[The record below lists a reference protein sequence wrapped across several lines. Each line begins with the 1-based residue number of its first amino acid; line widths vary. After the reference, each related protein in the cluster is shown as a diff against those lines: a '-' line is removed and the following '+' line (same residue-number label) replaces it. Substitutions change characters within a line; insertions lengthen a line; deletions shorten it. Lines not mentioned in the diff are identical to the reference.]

1 MNNKHPI
8 KPLNATDVEEYDA
21 IIIGAGVSGLYQ
33 LYKLRELGLSVRVF
47 EDAQGVGGTWYWNRY
62 PGCRFDSETET
73 YCYSWSEELLQE
85 WDWKEHYSGQPEN
98 ERYLNYVADKF
109 NLREDIQLDSR
120 VTSAVYDE
128 SASCWEVQVE
138 NGQLARAQFL
148 IGAVGV
154 LSAKYVP
161 AFPGVESFGGESFH
175 TSNWPKEEVD
185 FSGKRVACIGT
196 GATAIQLIPIVAE
209 QAGHLTVFQRTA
221 NYAAPCRNSEVD
233 PEVQAHWKETYPAI
247 HKKCRQTPLGFA
259 HDFDPRSAL
268 EVSEEERLAVYE
280 KLWTRPG
287 FAKWLGNFHDIFTN
301 AEANETFS
309 EFVRN
314 KIRQRVHDP
323 EVAELLVPKDH
334 LFGSKRPPLET
345 HYYEAFNRD
354 NVKLVDI
361 RNSPIQ
367 SITATGVKTQ
377 EAEYDFDV
385 IIYATGFDAVS
396 GPLTRIDIR
405 GEKGQ
410 SFKEKWADGP
420 RNYLGIQAA
429 GFPNFFI
436 GASSAFINYTVC
448 AEMMVEWI
456 TDCIG
461 YVRRNN
467 FSSIVPSLKAEQKW
481 VDHKEEIGS
490 QTLLFSTNTK
500 NWFNG
505 GNIPGKA
512 QVIQMYANTL
522 PEYRKEF
529 NESAANDY
537 KEFVLR

>member
-8 KPLNATDVEEYDA
+8 KPLNTTNVEEYDA

-33 LYKLRELGLSVRVF
+33 LYKLRELGLTVRVF

-323 EVAELLVPKDH
+323 EVAELLVPTDH

-367 SITATGVKTQ
+367 SITATGIKTQ
-377 EAEYDFDV
+377 EAEYEFDV

>member
-1 MNNKHPI
+1 MNTTN
-8 KPLNATDVEEYDA
+8 VEEYDA

-33 LYKLRELGLSVRVF
+33 LYKLRELGLTVRVF

-109 NLREDIQLDSR
+109 NLRKDIQLDSR
-120 VTSAVYDE
+120 VASAVYDE
-128 SASCWEVQVE
+128 SASSWEVQVE
-138 NGQLARAQFL
+138 DGQSARAQFL

-161 AFPGVESFGGESFH
+161 AFPGVENFGGESFH
-175 TSNWPKEEVD
+175 TSNWPKEKVD

-233 PEVQAHWKETYPAI
+233 PEVQAHWKATYPAI

-280 KLWTRPG
+280 KLWTQPG
-287 FAKWLGNFHDIFTN
+287 FAKWLGNFHDIFTD

-323 EVAELLVPKDH
+323 EVAELLVPTDH

-361 RNSPIQ
+361 RNAPIQ

-377 EAEYDFDV
+377 EAEYEFDV

-461 YVRRNN
+461 YVRKQNL
-467 FSSIVPSLKAEQKW
+467 SSIVPSLKAEQKW

-500 NWFNG
+500 SWFNG

-529 NESAANDY
+529 KEAAANGY